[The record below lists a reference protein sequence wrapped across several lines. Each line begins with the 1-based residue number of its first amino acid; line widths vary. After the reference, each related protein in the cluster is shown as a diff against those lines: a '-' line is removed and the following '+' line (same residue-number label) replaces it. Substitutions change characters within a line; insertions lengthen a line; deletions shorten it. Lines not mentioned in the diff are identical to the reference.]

1 MEEIGSFLLSLKEKA
16 LDASRRGDEDFY
28 RKYLAENS
36 INIIQSGIFNK
47 EGFIKKLISGNPPL
61 LTTQNDETQVFL
73 LNNGNGVV
81 TYKAAFKRF
90 GEEFS
95 SMNFLITTIYSNING
110 CWQIIFYQQ
119 TLIP

>member
-1 MEEIGSFLLSLKEKA
+1 MEEIGSLLLSLKEKA
-16 LDASRRGDEDFY
+16 LVASIRRDEDFY
-28 RKYLAENS
+28 RTYLAENS

-47 EGFIKKLISGNPPL
+47 EGFIRKLSLGDPSL
-61 LTTQNDETQVFL
+61 LEPQTDDTQVFI

-81 TYKAAFKRF
+81 TYKAAFKKS
-90 GEEFS
+90 GEEKS

-119 TLIP
+119 TPIP